1 MGDESDGFL
10 VLVFVL
16 FFFSL
21 FLVSSGFMQRT
32 GMHHDHE
39 GLHSYFS
46 SQLSGPT

>member
-16 FFFSL
+16 FFFFSVFSL
-21 FLVSSGFMQRT
+21 FCFMQRT